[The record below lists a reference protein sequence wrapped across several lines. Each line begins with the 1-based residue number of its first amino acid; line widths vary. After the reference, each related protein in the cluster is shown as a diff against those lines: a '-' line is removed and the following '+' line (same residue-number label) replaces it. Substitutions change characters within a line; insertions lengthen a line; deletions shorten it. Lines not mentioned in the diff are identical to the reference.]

1 MAETGTVTASSLNLR
16 ETPGGVFMVGLAN
29 GTTVEILDDQGEFLK
44 VKAAGQIGFVK
55 ASFIKRQSAGSQ
67 PADATGSGSFHFDGS
82 TAVAPDGTRF
92 GTKPKG
98 KPGVF
103 NLGNTSIPRF
113 VSQQPDRFAS
123 LEPSRL
129 RAMQAVSANEG
140 LLEAINTFDNSFL
153 TFGAFQW
160 TAGAGDGAGEL
171 PALIDRLKRSNAA
184 TFDQFFGKFGLD
196 TTSIKTPAAS
206 PATGF
211 FTLDGAILGKAAD
224 KETKLRTLEWA
235 FRFFQAGHDDV
246 VRQVEVEHAAGRID
260 LFYRTVKVRNRVIAD
275 YITSEF
281 GVALIL
287 DEHVNRP
294 GHVNPPAGQKST
306 IGKAI
311 DQFVSECGSDDPAN
325 FTDSDESRLLD
336 IYIQIRKGTNMTDP
350 QKRANTVRGAV
361 NASLLSDKRGSYQG

>member
-16 ETPGGVFMVGLAN
+16 ETPGGVLIVGLPH

-44 VKAAGQIGFVK
+44 VTADGQTGFVK
-55 ASFIKRQSAGSQ
+55 ASFIQRQSSPSQ
-67 PADATGSGSFHFDGS
+67 PAGVSGSGSFRFDGK

-92 GTKPKG
+92 GTRAG
-98 KPGVF
+98 PGVF
-103 NLGNTSIPRF
+103 NVGNTSIAHF
-113 VSQQPDRFAS
+113 VGQHPDRFAS
-123 LEPSRL
+123 LKPSRL
-129 RAMQAVSANEG
+129 RVMQAVSANEG
-140 LLEAINTFDNSFL
+140 MLEAINTFDDAFL

-171 PALIDRLKRSNAA
+171 PSLIDRLKQSDAA
-184 TFDQFFGKFGLD
+184 AFNQFFGRFGLD
-196 TTSIKTPAAS
+196 TASIKIPATS

-211 FTLDGAILGKAAD
+211 FTLNGATVAKAAD

-235 FRFFQAGHDDV
+235 FRFFQAGHDDT

-275 YITSEF
+275 YVTSEF

-311 DQFVSECGSDDPAN
+311 DQFVSERGADDPGS
-325 FTDSDESRLLD
+325 FTDSDERRLLE
-336 IYIQIRKGTNMTDP
+336 IYIQIRNQTNMTDRE
-350 QKRANTVRGAV
+350 KRADRVRDAV
-361 NASLLSDKRGSYQG
+361 NAGLASNKRGSYQG